1 MLQDY
6 SYIEVEFELNE
17 VYNNM
22 PLLIENGTDSE
33 EY

>member
-6 SYIEVEFELNE
+6 SYIEVEFDLNE
-17 VYNNM
+17 VYDNM
-22 PLLIENGTDSE
+22 LLLIENGTNSE

>member
-17 VYNNM
+17 VYDNM
-22 PLLIENGTDSE
+22 LLLIENGTDSK